1 MMNHNNSYDF
11 ISSNIIRRAIIEEHE
26 ISNTIP
32 KLILIL
38 KSLRSTSN
46 RMFSLWLDMTS
57 QETGSCVAVGLTIV
71 ARDRA
76 AGNQFFFFHFKGGKV
91 VQVDRTPLAKI
102 QHPLDYQYPRALFNP
117 YFALSL
123 ASLTPLSHFLYLSEM
138 IQFSVSVC
146 PSSSTEWVLLMI
158 LLLVFLT
165 NVCSL
170 GIAFNSTPS
179 TIT

>member
-1 MMNHNNSYDF
+1 
-11 ISSNIIRRAIIEEHE
+11 
-26 ISNTIP
+26 
-32 KLILIL
+32 
-38 KSLRSTSN
+38 
-46 RMFSLWLDMTS
+46 MTS

-146 PSSSTEWVLLMI
+146 PSSSTE
-158 LLLVFLT
+158 
-165 NVCSL
+165 
-170 GIAFNSTPS
+170 
-179 TIT
+179 